1 MFDVIIVGGSYAGLA
16 AAIQLGRAR
25 RSVLIVDAE
34 QRRNRTAHAAH
45 GFLGQ
50 DGQPPSAIAD
60 KGRAE
65 ALAYPTVSYR
75 LATVRALKA
84 LPSGFQVQIG
94 SESLLAKRLILATGV
109 VDVLP
114 PIPGMAE
121 RWGKSLFHC
130 PYCHG
135 YELNQGRVGIVATG
149 PLSTH
154 QACLVSE
161 WGARGQSM
169 FFSNGAFEPD
179 AEQLVELRAREISL
193 EREPIVAIEGSAP
206 ASVVRLRSGRVEHF
220 AGLFVMPTT
229 KLADPFAEQLGCE
242 LETGPVGQFY
252 KTDAMKQTSVP
263 GVFAAGDAG
272 LAMGALSFAVADGV
286 RAGVA
291 AHQSLV
297 FPAAAEGAHPKS

>member
-25 RSVLIVDAE
+25 RSVLVVDAQ

-50 DGQPPSAIAD
+50 DGQPPFAIAD

-75 LATVRALKA
+75 EATVNALKTVKD
-84 LPSGFQVQIG
+84 GFQVQIG
-94 SESLLAKRLILATGV
+94 AEQLLAKRLILTTGV

-114 PIPGMAE
+114 QIPGMAE

-154 QACLVSE
+154 QACLVSQ

-169 FFSNGAFEPD
+169 FFLNGAFEPE
-179 AEQLVELRAREISL
+179 AEQLAELRAHEISL
-193 EREPIVAIEGSAP
+193 EREPIAAIEGNAP
-206 ASVVRLRSGRVEHF
+206 ASEVRLQSGRVERF
-220 AGLFVMPTT
+220 AGLFVMSMT
-229 KLADPFAEQLGCE
+229 KLKDPFAEQLGCE

-252 KTDAMKQTSVP
+252 KTDAMKETSVP

-272 LAMGALSFAVADGV
+272 LPMGSLSFAVADGV

-297 FPAAAEGAHPKS
+297 FRPQ

>member
-1 MFDVIIVGGSYAGLA
+1 MFDVIIVGGSYAGLS

-25 RSVLIVDAE
+25 RSVLIVDAQ
-34 QRRNRTAHAAH
+34 QRRNRSAHAAH

-50 DGQPPSAIAD
+50 DGQPTGMIAD

-65 ALAYPTVSYR
+65 ALAYPSVSYR
-75 LATVRALKA
+75 AGTVSALQR

-94 SESLLAKRLILATGV
+94 AEQLLAKRLILATGV

-169 FFSNGAFEPD
+169 FFLNGAFEPD
-179 AEQLVELRAREISL
+179 PEQLAELRAREISL
-193 EREPIVAIEGSAP
+193 EREPIVAIEGTAP
-206 ASVVRLRSGRVEHF
+206 ASEVRLQSGRVERF
-220 AGLFVMPTT
+220 AGLFVMSLTQ
-229 KLADPFAEQLGCE
+229 LNDPFAAQLGCE
-242 LETGPVGQFY
+242 LDTGPVGQFY
-252 KTDAMKQTSVP
+252 KTDPMKETTVP

-272 LAMGALSFAVADGV
+272 LAMGSVSFAVADGM
-286 RAGVA
+286 RAGVS

-297 FPAAAEGAHPKS
+297 FRRDG

>member
-1 MFDVIIVGGSYAGLA
+1 MLDVIIVGGSYAGLA

-25 RSVLIVDAE
+25 RSVLIVDAD

-75 LATVRALKA
+75 RASVSSLQIV
-84 LPSGFQVQIG
+84 PDGFQARVDT
-94 SESLLAKRLILATGV
+94 ELLLAKRLILATGV
-109 VDVLP
+109 IDELP
-114 PIPGMAE
+114 PISGMQA
-121 RWGKSLFHC
+121 RWGESIFHC

-135 YELNQGRVGIVATG
+135 YELNQGRVGIVATC
-149 PLSTH
+149 PISVH

-169 FFSNGAFEPD
+169 LFLNGVFEPD
-179 AEQLVELRAREISL
+179 AEQLADLAERAITI
-193 EREPIVAIEGSAP
+193 EREPIVAIEGTAP
-206 ASVVRLRSGRVEHF
+206 ASEVRLQSGRVEHF
-220 AGLFVMPTT
+220 AGLFVMPMTR
-229 KLADPFAEQLGCE
+229 LADPFAAQLGCE
-242 LETGPVGQFY
+242 LENGPVGQFY
-252 KTDAMKQTSVP
+252 KTDAMKETTVP

-272 LAMGALSFAVADGV
+272 LPMGALSFAVADGV

-291 AHQSLV
+291 VHQSLL
-297 FPAAAEGAHPKS
+297 FRRKH

>member
-1 MFDVIIVGGSYAGLA
+1 MLDVIIVGGSYAGLA

-25 RSVLIVDAE
+25 RSVLIVDAQ

-50 DGQPPSAIAD
+50 DGQPTGAIAD

-75 LATVRALKA
+75 SATVTAVQRLAR
-84 LPSGFQVQIG
+84 GFGVQIG
-94 SESLLAKRLILATGV
+94 TELLLAKRLILATGV

-114 PIPGMAE
+114 QIPGIDQ
-121 RWGKSLFHC
+121 RWGQSIFHC

-135 YELNQGRVGIVATG
+135 YELNQGRVGIVVTC
-149 PLSTH
+149 PMSLH
-154 QACLVSE
+154 QASLVSE

-169 FFSNGAFEPD
+169 LFLNGALEPD
-179 AEQLVELRAREISL
+179 AEQLAELAAREISI
-193 EREPIVAIEGSAP
+193 EREPIVAIAGTAP
-206 ASVVRLRSGRVEHF
+206 ASEVCLQSGRVERF
-220 AGLFVMPTT
+220 AGLFVASMTR
-229 KLADPFAEQLGCE
+229 LADGFAAQLGCE
-242 LETGPVGQFY
+242 LEDGPVGQFY
-252 KTDAMKQTSVP
+252 KTDSVKETTVP

-272 LAMGALSFAVADGV
+272 LPMGTLAFAVADGV
-286 RAGVA
+286 RAGVS

-297 FPAAAEGAHPKS
+297 FRRDA